1 MKAQFTTLKVVGGLF
16 VGGMMLNAHAAPE
29 LYGYASLGVAA
40 NHTKTTNK
48 TTISVHQ
55 QQTAPICIAA
65 DHALVLE
72 GLKS

>member
-1 MKAQFTTLKVVGGLF
+1 MKAQFTTLKVIGGLF

-29 LYGYASLGVAA
+29 LYGYASLGIAA
-40 NHTKTTNK
+40 NHKKQPTRQPM
-48 TTISVHQ
+48 SVHQ

-65 DHALVLE
+65 DHALALE

>member
-48 TTISVHQ
+48 TTNVS
-55 QQTAPICIAA
+55 TSTTDRPY
-65 DHALVLE
+65 LYNNTSSL
-72 GLKS
+72 

>member
-48 TTISVHQ
+48 ATNIS
-55 QQTAPICIAA
+55 ACINKRPT
-65 DHALVLE
+65 LSV
-72 GLKS
+72 